1 MVNDEIRSIVAVSF
15 FYRPGLTAWLYGLAA
30 DAALLYERQRL
41 HMKTLLGKGRF
52 DYLHF
57 MKISLLLVSFFLFN
71 RILSQDSLKIKRI
84 DKIVSGIEAQRLQ
97 KVKTESNR
105 YQDTPDPSKP
115 IIVNGYYT
123 ADYYVD
129 SLKELKKVVCRKL
142 EDSTREQ
149 FITISYYDKRSLIK
163 AIAYIVS
170 DDGRSTTGS
179 NEYYYNNMGTILK
192 KESFSFGKRLDVAL
206 FSLGRNYSGQFYR

>member
-1 MVNDEIRSIVAVSF
+1 
-15 FYRPGLTAWLYGLAA
+15 
-30 DAALLYERQRL
+30 
-41 HMKTLLGKGRF
+41 MKTLLGKDRF

-84 DKIVSGIEAQRLQ
+84 DKVVSGIEAQKLQ

>member
-15 FYRPGLTAWLYGLAA
+15 FSRPGLTAWFYGLAV
-30 DAALLYERQRL
+30 DAALLYERQGF
-41 HMKTLLGKGRF
+41 HMKTLLEKGRF